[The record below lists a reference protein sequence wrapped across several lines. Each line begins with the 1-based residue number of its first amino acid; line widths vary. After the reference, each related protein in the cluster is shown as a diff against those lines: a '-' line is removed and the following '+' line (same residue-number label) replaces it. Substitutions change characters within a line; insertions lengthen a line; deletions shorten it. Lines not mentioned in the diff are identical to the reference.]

1 MEVISMSDEYKLQE
15 ILEQLHN
22 AVAENLLEKIK
33 SGKAVAADLQ
43 AAIALLKHNKIYL
56 LPEKS
61 EMSDALA
68 QEIQKAFEQEFN
80 AK

>member
-1 MEVISMSDEYKLQE
+1 MSDEHKLQE
-15 ILEQLHN
+15 TLEQLHN

-56 LPEKS
+56 LPENS

-80 AK
+80 AE